1 MAESLSQHLSKVA
14 GNSVSLHKA
23 QRLQQMLPPYLSHS
37 YDLFQGKAFGE
48 RMLFAILREG
58 TNKGESGHLKPKR
71 IKADYAAL
79 RQGAGSDTLVLVFEA
94 MSLYLRN
101 RLIQEHIPFIVP
113 GRQIFLPRLWMD
125 LSEHNAPIPPQPR
138 ESLGWV
144 AQAILLRHLLHKDV
158 EPCRLNDLA
167 VKFSYSAMAITH
179 AHRQL
184 QAADLAEVQQ
194 AGRSKRLAFSKQG
207 AELWEYALPSLRKPW
222 RRRVAAKKSG
232 SLWNQ
237 QMWTAGIDA
246 LAQFSSIGSEQ
257 MQVKAMFAA
266 DLRRCMKS
274 PKFQIAEFEE
284 EADFWLETWEYNPG
298 LLAQGQGVDPLS
310 LYLCFQKDPDERIQG
325 ALSELIEGVEW

>member
-1 MAESLSQHLSKVA
+1 
-14 GNSVSLHKA
+14 
-23 QRLQQMLPPYLSHS
+23 
-37 YDLFQGKAFGE
+37 
-48 RMLFAILREG
+48 
-58 TNKGESGHLKPKR
+58 
-71 IKADYAAL
+71 
-79 RQGAGSDTLVLVFEA
+79 
-94 MSLYLRN
+94 
-101 RLIQEHIPFIVP
+101 
-113 GRQIFLPRLWMD
+113 
-125 LSEHNAPIPPQPR
+125 
-138 ESLGWV
+138 
-144 AQAILLRHLLHKDV
+144 LLRHLLHKDV

-194 AGRSKRLAFSKQG
+194 VGRSKRLAFPKQG
-207 AELWEYALPSLRKPW
+207 AELWKCALPSLRKPW

-232 SLWNQ
+232 SLLNQ
-237 QMWTAGIDA
+237 KMWTAGIDA

-298 LLAQGQGVDPLS
+298 LLAQGHGVDPLS